1 METEGRYTEIENA
14 IVDHIYSHFDDNFV
28 DHKDQVVAGSID
40 VLLKQLLGESKK
52 YGCLVEF
59 GGGGRTRVEP
69 FKQEIWQWSIICVFM
84 IRYKG
89 DIENIEGD
97 LRTVINRLSTL
108 FRKDHTVGGIT
119 PLAKLERI
127 DQAEVTQMNDVPMY
141 WVPFEIS
148 VIEGPD
154 Y

>member
-1 METEGRYTEIENA
+1 MNDGRYTEIENA
-14 IVDHIYSHFDDNFV
+14 IVDAIYSHFDDDFV
-28 DHKDQVVAGSID
+28 DDKDQVVAGSID

-69 FKQEIWQWSIICVFM
+69 FKHPIWQWSIICVFM
-84 IRYKG
+84 IRYTG
-89 DIENIEGD
+89 DVQDVEGK
-97 LRTVINRLSTL
+97 LRSVINRLSTL
-108 FRKDHTVGGIT
+108 FKQDHTVGGIT
-119 PLAKLERI
+119 PRARIERI

-148 VIEGPD
+148 VLEGPD

>member
-1 METEGRYTEIENA
+1 MDEGRYTEIENA
-14 IVDHIYSHFDDNFV
+14 IVGSIYSHFDDDFV
-28 DHKDQVVAGSID
+28 EHKDQVVAGSVD
-40 VLLKQLLGESKK
+40 TLLKQLLGESKK

-69 FKQEIWQWSIICVFM
+69 FKHPIWQWSIICVFM
-84 IRYKG
+84 IRYEG
-89 DIENIEGD
+89 DVEEVEGD
-97 LRTVINRLSTL
+97 LRSVINRLSTL
-108 FRKDHTVGGIT
+108 FKKDHTVGGIT

-127 DQAEVTQMNDVPMY
+127 DQAEVIQMNDVPMY

-148 VIEGPD
+148 VLEGPN

>member
-1 METEGRYTEIENA
+1 MNEGRYTEIENA
-14 IVDHIYSHFDDNFV
+14 IVEAIYSHFDDDFV
-28 DHKDQVVAGSID
+28 DDKNQVVAGTID
-40 VLLKQLLGESKK
+40 VLIEQLLGKSKK

-69 FKQEIWQWSIICVFM
+69 FKHPIWQWSVICVFM
-84 IRYKG
+84 IRYTG
-89 DIENIEGD
+89 DVQDVEGN
-97 LRTVINRLSTL
+97 LRLVINRLSTL
-108 FRKDHTVGGIT
+108 FKQDHTVGGIT
-119 PLAKLERI
+119 PRARIERI

-148 VIEGPD
+148 VLEGPD